1 MLKVGL
7 DTFTIRE
14 LELSSFGQLDYAR
27 SHGFEGV
34 QFDDIYQLSPTLDA
48 GQLREV
54 HCYADELS
62 LYSHVSIT
70 YCNPHVHKESTDIV
84 RERLCDEIN
93 AAAEAG
99 WHELRS
105 TLGGVDERYNHPVH
119 WFKQLEDSEKF
130 LLALRPVLK
139 DYGSRINLETHGDS
153 TTYELIRLIERIGP
167 DVLGINLD
175 TANVLVHA
183 EDPVAAARRVAP
195 YTHLTH
201 AKDGI
206 LFFSENGLMRQGRPP
221 GQGVVDWERVI
232 PSLAHFSPN
241 LPLSLEDHKWLFEI
255 RIADE
260 RWGDLHPG
268 ASAYEIGTLVKLAW
282 GIQQRIDS
290 GDLPPV
296 AQYEAVPYLEQMED
310 RIACGRD
317 YLLAVLGKL
326 GLRS

>member
-14 LELSSFGQLDYAR
+14 LELSPLEQLDFAK

-34 QFDDIYQLSPTLDA
+34 QFDDIYQISPTLQ
-48 GQLREV
+48 GEQLREV
-54 HCYADELS
+54 RDYADRLG

-70 YCNPHVHKESTDIV
+70 YCNPHVHKELPDIV
-84 RERLCDEIN
+84 HERVCHEISV
-93 AAAEAG
+93 AAEAG

-119 WFKQLEDSEKF
+119 WFRQLDDSEKF
-130 LLALRPVLK
+130 LRDLRPVLR
-139 DYGSRINLETHGDS
+139 DHASRINLETHGDS
-153 TTYELIRLIERIGP
+153 TTQELIRLIERVGP

-183 EDPVAAARRVAP
+183 EDPVSAARRAAP

-221 GQGVVDWERVI
+221 GQGVVDWEQVL
-232 PSLAHFSPN
+232 PALTQFSPD
-241 LPLSLEDHKWLFEI
+241 LPLSIEDHKWLFEI
-255 RIADE
+255 QIADR
-260 RWGDLHPG
+260 RWGDLHPD

-282 GIQQRIDS
+282 GIQQRITA

-296 AQYEAVPYLEQMED
+296 DEYEGVPYLEQMED

-317 YLLAVLGKL
+317 YLYAVLRKL
-326 GLRS
+326 GLR

>member
-14 LELSSFGQLDYAR
+14 LELSPFGQMDYAK

-34 QFDDIYQLSPTLDA
+34 QFDDVYLLSPTLDE

-54 HCYADELS
+54 HRTADELG

-70 YCNPHVHKESTDIV
+70 CCNPHFDKESPDVV
-84 RERLCDEIN
+84 RERICDEIH

-119 WFKQLEDSEKF
+119 WFKQLEDSGDF

-139 DYGSRINLETHGDS
+139 DHGSRINLEPHGDS
-153 TTYELIRLIERIGP
+153 TTHELIRLIERIGP

-232 PSLAHFSPN
+232 PALAHFSPD

-255 RIADE
+255 RIADQ
-260 RWGDLHPG
+260 RWGDLHPD
-268 ASAYEIGTLVKLAW
+268 ASAHEIGTLVKLAW

-290 GDLPPV
+290 GELPPV
-296 AQYEAVPYLEQMED
+296 DEYEAVPYTEQMED

-317 YLLAVLGKL
+317 HLLSVLGGL
-326 GLRS
+326 GLR